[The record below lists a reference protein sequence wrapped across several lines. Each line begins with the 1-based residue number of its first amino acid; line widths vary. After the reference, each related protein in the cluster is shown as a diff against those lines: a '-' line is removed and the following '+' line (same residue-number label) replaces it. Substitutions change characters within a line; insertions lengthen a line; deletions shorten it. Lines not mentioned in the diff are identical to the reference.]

1 MKEMKRILIT
11 LVACFSGFCLSHAQ
25 SYSPTTTWPYA
36 YSEFQEGTLVLAGG
50 KEQKG
55 QYNINMDDHRLH
67 FLEGGY
73 IKAAQM
79 IDVLMVQIGT
89 DVYQNVAG
97 AMYKVLAKSDK
108 SLVLEEKTI
117 DYAALN
123 ETGGAYGSSS
133 TTIGTMSLSSLE
145 GIGATNSSTNIN
157 HMDLKNQKE
166 NGKILS
172 FITKKYI
179 YVKGNKVY
187 ATKRD
192 FLGVPGVDPALS
204 KAFLKENKI
213 KWNRMDDILKA
224 GDFLADQLK

>member
-1 MKEMKRILIT
+1 MKRFLIT
-11 LVACFSGFCLSHAQ
+11 LVACLSGISLSHAQ
-25 SYSPTTTWPYA
+25 GYSPTTTWPYA
-36 YSEFQEGTLVLAGG
+36 YSEFQEGTLVLASG

-55 QYNINMDDHRLH
+55 QYNINMDDHKLH
-67 FLEGGY
+67 FLEDGY
-73 IKAAQM
+73 IKAAHM
-79 IDVLMVQIGT
+79 VDVLMVQIGT
-89 DVYQNVAG
+89 DVYQNVSG
-97 AMYKVLAKSDK
+97 AMLKVLAKSDK
-108 SLVLEEKTI
+108 SLVLEESLI

-145 GIGATNSSTNIN
+145 GIGATNSSSNIN

-172 FITKKYI
+172 FNTKTYI
-179 YVKGNKVY
+179 FAKGYKVF
-187 ATKRD
+187 AAKRD
-192 FLGVPGVDPALS
+192 VLAVPGVDPELA

-224 GDFLADQLK
+224 GDFLADHLN